1 MPRGFMATISKENQF
16 SFSQINEDTLL
27 IFIDEWST
35 NFLDEDI
42 LKRLLQGKSNNF
54 VLNRPLYMIFNVC
67 GLPVSPQFT

>member
-54 VLNRPLYMIFNVC
+54 VLNHPLYMIFNVC